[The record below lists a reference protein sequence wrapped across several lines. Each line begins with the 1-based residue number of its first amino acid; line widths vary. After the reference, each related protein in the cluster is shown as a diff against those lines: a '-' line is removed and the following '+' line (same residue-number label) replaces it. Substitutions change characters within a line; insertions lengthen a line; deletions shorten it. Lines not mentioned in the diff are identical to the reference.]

1 MPDIQ
6 HKDIPDSQLH
16 EAKGA
21 ASAQAGEV
29 LTANGDGTAT
39 FQAVKGLRMG
49 WYDYNDNVTATSPL
63 NAVADTWL
71 YLTND
76 GLGGNTNRVYGLAGL
91 AEVYDTVNQRF
102 DWTGLKL
109 GDTFDIRVDIE
120 ITTTTANQEYEL
132 AMELA
137 QSSGSP
143 YTLQLAQGLK
153 KTAGVTNLVTY
164 WGGYMGNLDTLN
176 SHAKLKLITD
186 AAATV
191 KVNGWYVRVITKE

>member
-16 EAKGA
+16 ETKGA

-39 FQAVKGLRMG
+39 FQKVGGLRMG

-71 YLTND
+71 YITND
-76 GLGGNTNRVYGLAGL
+76 GLGSNTSSTYGLEGL

-102 DWTGLKL
+102 DWTGLAL
-109 GDTFDIRVDIE
+109 GDTFDIRIDLEV
-120 ITTTTANQEYEL
+120 TTTVANQEYEVT
-132 AMELA
+132 MELA
-137 QSSGSP
+137 STSGSP
-143 YTLQLAQGLK
+143 YTLQIAQGVK
-153 KTAGVTNLVTY
+153 KSAGVAHVVSW
-164 WGGYMGNLDTLN
+164 WGGYMGNLETLN
-176 SHAKLKLITD
+176 NHAKLKLLTD

-191 KVNGWYVRVITKE
+191 KVNGWYVRVLTKG